1 MGWEDAT
8 EVKRMELSQ
17 QEVKVFVRI
26 LNTYY
31 AYSALLK
38 DEELNDDKGENAKH
52 LDQFLYNLQMIL
64 MDLYFEDL
72 GPGEYVEFDPFIN
85 LLMDTPPNEIVLYHS
100 QELQEQQEK
109 EEEELEPV
117 LEETVPE
124 SEEMYVRFNCLL
136 CL

>member
-8 EVKRMELSQ
+8 EVKRIQLSE

-31 AYSALLK
+31 AYSNLLK
-38 DEELNDDKGENAKH
+38 DEELDDDEGENAKH
-52 LDQFLYNLQMIL
+52 LDRFLYNLQMIL
-64 MDLYFEDL
+64 KDRYFEDI

-100 QELQEQQEK
+100 QELQEKQEK
-109 EEEELEPV
+109 EEEKFKERYG
-117 LEETVPE
+117 E
-124 SEEMYVRFNCLL
+124 SLTIADTLDVFLDE
-136 CL
+136 

>member
-8 EVKRMELSQ
+8 EVKRIELSE

-31 AYSALLK
+31 AYSNLLK
-38 DEELNDDKGENAKH
+38 DEDLNDDEGENAKH

-64 MDLYFEDL
+64 KDRYFEDL

-85 LLMDTPPNEIVLYHS
+85 LLMDSPPNEIVLYHS
-100 QELQEQQEK
+100 QQLQEQQEK
-109 EEEELEPV
+109 EEEEFKERYGEGLTIADTLDVFSDE
-117 LEETVPE
+117 
-124 SEEMYVRFNCLL
+124 
-136 CL
+136 